1 MLEFLKKCKKKKK
14 KKLCVYIEHPRL
26 RSWTPCL
33 FFFFLIFFFSASL
46 RLLLLCSLP
55 HLSSFLYCPDPSVSI
70 SFSLFYMPFWFVAN
84 VPPREELDIWKKL
97 KVNVEVVTWSLNVLR
112 ITFYLFLMCILV
124 IFLCLMCRFL
134 LLFCE
139 FFFFFSECS
148 GKYLLK
154 FKVNFGVLFFSLHNT
169 SVDYYY

>member
-1 MLEFLKKCKKKKK
+1 MQK

-33 FFFFLIFFFSASL
+33 FFFFLIFFFSASP

-139 FFFFFSECS
+139 FFFSFLNVLGSIYSNLKWILEFYFFH
-148 GKYLLK
+148 YTIQ
-154 FKVNFGVLFFSLHNT
+154 VLIIITGTNI
-169 SVDYYY
+169 